1 MQPAIVTEKLSKAY
15 GRRLGIADL
24 DLEVR
29 PGEIFGFIGPN
40 GAGKTTTIRLLLG
53 LIRPT
58 GGRAT
63 VLGRDSR
70 RESVAVHRSIG
81 YLPGDFGLDVR
92 MTGRQLIR
100 YFSRLR
106 ADDGGGNGGSA
117 GGAGAVRDSRRPGA
131 GQAASRT
138 SASEASAQDLAD
150 RLGLDLDVP
159 MGRLSRGN
167 RQKIA
172 LVQALYHRPPLLI
185 LDEPSTG
192 LDPLVQ
198 DTFLQILR
206 EARDE
211 GRTVFLSS
219 HVLSEVE
226 RVCDRVGIVRAG
238 RLAALETTESL
249 LEKRRKR
256 VSLVFAAP
264 VDASLFAALP
274 GVSDV
279 WVEGPRLSLRLH
291 DGIDAV
297 IKARLALYRPRYGR
311 GEPHAGR
318 GLHELLR
325 RGPAMAGL
333 GGVWT
338 LASHQL
344 RGRLR
349 QIIIWGVVLGALGAL
364 YVALFPSMGGMLE
377 EYMSEAPE
385 QMQQYIGSTGESSP
399 SNSGWR
405 WSSSTASS
413 RWRCPSS

>member
-1 MQPAIVTEKLSKAY
+1 MPWGSGAESWGRFGLTPRILIGVAPGWYSSFLSMQAAIITERLAKAY

-24 DLEVR
+24 DLEVHQ
-29 PGEIFGFIGPN
+29 GEIFGFIGPN

-58 GGRAT
+58 SGSAA
-63 VLGRDSR
+63 VLGLDAQ

-81 YLPGDFGLDVR
+81 YLPGDFGIDVR
-92 MTGRQLIR
+92 MTGRQLIH

-106 ADDGGGNGGSA
+106 GSA
-117 GGAGAVRDSRRPGA
+117 EGWE
-131 GQAASRT
+131 T
-138 SASEASAQDLAD
+138 SAQQLAD

-172 LVQALYHRPPLLI
+172 LVQALYHRPSVLV

-198 DTFLQILR
+198 DTFLQMVR

-226 RVCDRVGIVRAG
+226 RVCDRIGIVRAG
-238 RLAALETTESL
+238 RLVALETTDSL

-256 VSLVFAAP
+256 VTLVFSTLVDPAP
-264 VDASLFAALP
+264 FAALP

-279 WVEGPRLSLRLH
+279 RADGPRLSLRLH
-291 DGIDAV
+291 NGIDAV
-297 IKARLALYRPRYGR
+297 VK
-311 GEPHAGR
+311 
-318 GLHELLR
+318 
-325 RGPAMAGL
+325 
-333 GGVWT
+333 
-338 LASHQL
+338 LAS
-344 RGRLR
+344 RYT
-349 QIIIWGVVLGALGAL
+349 VLDMT
-364 YVALFPSMGGMLE
+364 VEHPSLDE
-377 EYMSEAPE
+377 VFMS
-385 QMQQYIGSTGESSP
+385 YYGEGQP
-399 SNSGWR
+399 WQG
-405 WSSSTASS
+405 
-413 RWRCPSS
+413 